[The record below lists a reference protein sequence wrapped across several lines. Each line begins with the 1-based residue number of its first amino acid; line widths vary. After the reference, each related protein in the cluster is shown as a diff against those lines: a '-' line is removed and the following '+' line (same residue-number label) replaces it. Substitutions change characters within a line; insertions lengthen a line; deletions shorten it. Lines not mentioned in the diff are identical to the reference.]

1 MALFEPSI
9 VIRFEAD
16 ERETTNVKS
25 YRINSSYTTATDGF
39 EFTLFEPD
47 PELVKNLLL
56 QPVQLHINGNLRLL
70 GRVEKTSCGD
80 DGRAVRCMG
89 RDYIADMVECHIDP
103 AVKLKQ
109 AMPLDTSILVAAA
122 TVGIT
127 EVIFDNGSGWRNAKT
142 GANISSTKP
151 PGSTTIGFKSVGT
164 VPLKSAK
171 LEEHKAN
178 PGQGIYAFCKK
189 IASQHGATI
198 QPTAK
203 RTTVELTAPDYE
215 QEIAYSVFRTDKIPP
230 DRNNNM
236 LSATVGRDFT
246 KFPTHVLVTGK
257 AGGGGK
263 TKSNTFQDGDVD
275 ISSIPELTEGLLHLG
290 RIKPGDPPK
299 EDTELYRLFYQR
311 DQKSKNQAQ
320 TAKTQQRILAER
332 LKETLQYE
340 IKLRGHEDLD
350 NAITYTTDTMI
361 HVEDAVCNIAE
372 DLWVESC
379 TFNYSKA
386 DGPTTTLRC
395 WRPGAYVI

>member
-1 MALFEPSI
+1 MALFEPTI
-9 VIRFEAD
+9 VIRFETD

-25 YRINSSYTTATDGF
+25 YRITSSYTRSVDDF

-47 PELVKNLLL
+47 PDLVRGLLL
-56 QPVQLHINGNLRLL
+56 QPVQLHIDGNLRLL
-70 GRVEKTSCGD
+70 GRIEKTSCGD
-80 DGRAVRCMG
+80 DGRAVKCMG
-89 RDYIADMVECHIDP
+89 RDYLADMVECHIDP

-109 AMPLDTSILVAAA
+109 AMPLETAITIAAA
-122 TVGIT
+122 PVGIT
-127 EVIFDNGSGWRNAKT
+127 DVTFNNGSEWRNAKT
-142 GANISSTKP
+142 GAAINSTKAA
-151 PGSTTIGFKSVGT
+151 SE
-164 VPLKSAK
+164 LKQGK
-171 LEEHKAN
+171 LEDHKAN

-189 IASQHGATI
+189 IVSQHGATI

-215 QEIAYSVFRTDKIPP
+215 QDIAYSVFRTDKIPP
-230 DRNNNM
+230 DRTNNM
-236 LSATVGRDFT
+236 IDAMVSRDFS

-257 AGGGGK
+257 AGGGGS
-263 TKSNTFQDGDVD
+263 TKAITFQDGDVD

-299 EDTELYRLFYQR
+299 ADDELYRLFYHR

-340 IKLRGHEDLD
+340 IKLRGHEDIE
-350 NAITYTTDTMI
+350 NRITFTTDTMI
-361 HVEDAVCNIAE
+361 HVEDAVCDIAE

-379 TFNYSKA
+379 TFNYSEG